1 MDKKQPEFI
10 PEERE
15 DIAVALD
22 RVMRLMRRG
31 RKRTGKGRAAGRVLR
46 TLAAEGPM
54 VTRELAEKL
63 DVRLSS
69 LNETLLKL
77 EEDGL
82 ILRSRSEMDGRV
94 HMVQLSTE
102 GMRLAEQIR
111 RDRHAREKQMASCL
125 TEDERK
131 EFVRLMQKL
140 ADGLETI
147 RKVEEMEDINNWRK
161 EKSAERTQI
170 DQDIRLTVMGRVFEG
185 EIRSRRNAE
194 AEREQNLRQS
204 GDQSPA
210 QSDDQNP
217 GHSGD

>member
-1 MDKKQPEFI
+1 MEGGYLMDKKQPEFI

-147 RKVEEMEDINNWRK
+147 RKVEEMEDINNWKK
-161 EKSAERTQI
+161 EKSAEWTQM
-170 DQDIRLTVMGRVFEG
+170 DQDIRLTVMERVFES
-185 EIRSRRNAE
+185 EIRSRKNAE
-194 AEREQNLRQS
+194 LERYQDS
-204 GDQSPA
+204 GQGNED
-210 QSDDQNP
+210 
-217 GHSGD
+217 SGQRGE